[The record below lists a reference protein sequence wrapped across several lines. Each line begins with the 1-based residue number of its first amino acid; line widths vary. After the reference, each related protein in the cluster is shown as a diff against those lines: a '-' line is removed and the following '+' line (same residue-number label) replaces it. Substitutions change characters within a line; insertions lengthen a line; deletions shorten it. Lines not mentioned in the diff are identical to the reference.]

1 MDETA
6 EYVLDDLDFP
16 TPQLESPSQISQR
29 TVSVASETEDTLS
42 GVPAPRRSAPVVIP
56 PSLPVEP
63 QPRRWPMMLI
73 VTGLVAALLG
83 AAMAAAWFFGLLR

>member
-29 TVSVASETEDTLS
+29 TVSVANETEDTLA
-42 GVPAPRRSAPVVIP
+42 GVPAPRRSAPVVIQP
-56 PSLPVEP
+56 APLVEP
-63 QPRRWPMMLI
+63 ESRRWPGVL
-73 VTGLVAALLG
+73 VVAGVVAALVG
-83 AAMAAAWFFGLLR
+83 AAVAAAWFLGLLR